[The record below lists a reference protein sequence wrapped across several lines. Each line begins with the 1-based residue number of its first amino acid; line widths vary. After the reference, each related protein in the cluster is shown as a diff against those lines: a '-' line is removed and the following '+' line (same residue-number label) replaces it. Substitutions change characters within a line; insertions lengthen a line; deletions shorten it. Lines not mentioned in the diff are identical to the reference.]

1 VNSQYRES
9 DASVSADG
17 LSLFFTSTRPGGFGN
32 SDIWMSSRT
41 SLQSSW
47 EEPQNLGSLVNSS
60 SAEETASVSPDGL
73 TLFFG
78 TKREGTQFTD
88 LWAASRDNADSPWES
103 PVNLG
108 PKINTSFVELSP
120 QLSADGSTFYFSRWT
135 NNNEFDIYS
144 IPVLPAEPLLGD
156 LNLDGE
162 VNGLDVDP
170 FVTAVVGGVQQIPEP
185 STLLLALVAL
195 GVIGGWR
202 KWGG

>member
-1 VNSQYRES
+1 
-9 DASVSADG
+9 
-17 LSLFFTSTRPGGFGN
+17 
-32 SDIWMSSRT
+32 MSSRT

-73 TLFFG
+73 TLFFSTG
-78 TKREGTQFTD
+78 REGRQYPD

-108 PKINTSFVELSP
+108 PKINTTSFVELSP

-135 NNNEFDIYS
+135 NNNEFDIFS
-144 IPVLPAEPLLGD
+144 IPVLPAESLLGD

-162 VNGLDVDP
+162 VNGLDVDPFVDTLLSGPYAAEADMNEDQVVNGLDVDP

-185 STLLLALVAL
+185 STLLLAIVAL
-195 GVIGGWR
+195 GIVGGWR
-202 KWGG
+202 RRTGGRLR